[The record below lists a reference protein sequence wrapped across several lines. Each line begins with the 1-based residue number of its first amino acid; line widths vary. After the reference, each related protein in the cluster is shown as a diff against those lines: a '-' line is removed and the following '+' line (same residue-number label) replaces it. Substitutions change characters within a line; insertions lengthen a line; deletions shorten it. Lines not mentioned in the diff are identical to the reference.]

1 MNSLVGDKNFTSFS
15 SVQEDI
21 IVNGHGARV
30 SSFCYI
36 ALTLISYSQDISEVT
51 ENLAFVP
58 PASSNESSCM

>member
-1 MNSLVGDKNFTSFS
+1 MGEENFTTFS

-21 IVNGHGARV
+21 IVNGRGARV

-36 ALTLISYSQDISEVT
+36 ALTLICYSQDISEAT

-58 PASSNESSCM
+58 SASSNESM